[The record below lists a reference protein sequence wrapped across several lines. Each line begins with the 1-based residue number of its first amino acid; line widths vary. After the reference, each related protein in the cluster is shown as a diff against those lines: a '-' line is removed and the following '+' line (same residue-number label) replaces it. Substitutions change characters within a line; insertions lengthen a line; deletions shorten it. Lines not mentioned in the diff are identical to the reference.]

1 MKGLMKS
8 KAMGEKLRILFV
20 EDSISDAELI
30 WREIK
35 RNNIEIEQRLVDTRG
50 EYIDGLKTYS
60 PDVIICDY
68 SLPRFDGMSAL
79 RLRSEMAPYTP
90 FILVTGPMKEEIAV
104 ECIKGGADD
113 YVLKDNL
120 SRLVPAIRSSIN
132 KYKLMK
138 HNDNAVQA
146 LMESEAK
153 FRNIFENVADIYYE
167 ALLDG
172 TIMEVSPSIELV
184 SGGQYSQADLIGKK
198 LFDFF
203 KNPGNQDTL
212 LSFLH
217 ERGSAS
223 DFEIT
228 LINRDRSAIP
238 CSISAKLTSYDDGSS
253 LRIIGSIRDITARK
267 KVEEALQKSLNFS
280 ESLLKTIPFGMDIV
294 DETGKVLFQSE
305 NLKRIFGEATPGMK
319 CWDIYRDDKKQCPD
333 CPLVQGINVGE
344 TEVYEAHG
352 VLGNKIFDISHT
364 GMIYEGKKAILE
376 IFQDITEKKY
386 TENELIRVTEKA
398 MESDRLKTA
407 FLHNISHEIR
417 TPMNAIV
424 GISSLL
430 NNSNTDFETQKSYI
444 EIITQSSYH
453 LLSIITDIVDI
464 SNIEADIVKIAKKG
478 INLNSILKTVQ
489 LQVHPIAKNKDLTL
503 VFKPGLSDSEALIIT
518 DGIKVTQI
526 LINLVNNALK
536 FTEKGNVELK
546 YELKENFLEFSVS
559 DTGIGIPAD
568 YHDKVFDRFYR
579 VQNSGSKLY
588 DGTGL
593 GLAISKAY
601 VELLGGKI
609 WLSSEQN
616 RGSTFKFTI
625 PYEKQK
631 IYQSP
636 DSNSLSYEG
645 FSFPREKTI
654 LIAEDIDS
662 NYKLIDFY
670 LAKTNT
676 KLVRASNGI
685 EAVEYAIS
693 GRNIDLIIM
702 DLRMPLMDG
711 YEAVKLIREAKV
723 TIPIIAQTA
732 YQDSTEKLMNIGC
745 NGVLYKPI
753 EKNDLLKVLSSFI

>member
-1 MKGLMKS
+1 MKS

-146 LMESEAK
+146 LMESESK

-217 ERGSAS
+217 KRGSAS

>member
-1 MKGLMKS
+1 MKS

-238 CSISAKLTSYDDGSS
+238 CSISAKLTSYGDGSS

-430 NNSNTDFETQKSYI
+430 NNSNTDFETQKSY
-444 EIITQSSYH
+444 SH
-453 LLSIITDIVDI
+453 
-464 SNIEADIVKIAKKG
+464 
-478 INLNSILKTVQ
+478 
-489 LQVHPIAKNKDLTL
+489 
-503 VFKPGLSDSEALIIT
+503 
-518 DGIKVTQI
+518 
-526 LINLVNNALK
+526 
-536 FTEKGNVELK
+536 
-546 YELKENFLEFSVS
+546 
-559 DTGIGIPAD
+559 
-568 YHDKVFDRFYR
+568 
-579 VQNSGSKLY
+579 
-588 DGTGL
+588 
-593 GLAISKAY
+593 
-601 VELLGGKI
+601 
-609 WLSSEQN
+609 
-616 RGSTFKFTI
+616 
-625 PYEKQK
+625 
-631 IYQSP
+631 
-636 DSNSLSYEG
+636 
-645 FSFPREKTI
+645 
-654 LIAEDIDS
+654 
-662 NYKLIDFY
+662 
-670 LAKTNT
+670 
-676 KLVRASNGI
+676 
-685 EAVEYAIS
+685 
-693 GRNIDLIIM
+693 
-702 DLRMPLMDG
+702 
-711 YEAVKLIREAKV
+711 
-723 TIPIIAQTA
+723 
-732 YQDSTEKLMNIGC
+732 
-745 NGVLYKPI
+745 
-753 EKNDLLKVLSSFI
+753 

>member
-1 MKGLMKS
+1 MKS

-238 CSISAKLTSYDDGSS
+238 CSISAKLTSYGDGSS

-386 TENELIRVTEKA
+386 TENELIKVTEKA

>member
-1 MKGLMKS
+1 M
-8 KAMGEKLRILFV
+8 
-20 EDSISDAELI
+20 
-30 WREIK
+30 
-35 RNNIEIEQRLVDTRG
+35 
-50 EYIDGLKTYS
+50 
-60 PDVIICDY
+60 
-68 SLPRFDGMSAL
+68 
-79 RLRSEMAPYTP
+79 
-90 FILVTGPMKEEIAV
+90 
-104 ECIKGGADD
+104 
-113 YVLKDNL
+113 
-120 SRLVPAIRSSIN
+120 
-132 KYKLMK
+132 
-138 HNDNAVQA
+138 
-146 LMESEAK
+146 
-153 FRNIFENVADIYYE
+153 
-167 ALLDG
+167 
-172 TIMEVSPSIELV
+172 
-184 SGGQYSQADLIGKK
+184 
-198 LFDFF
+198 
-203 KNPGNQDTL
+203 
-212 LSFLH
+212 
-217 ERGSAS
+217 
-223 DFEIT
+223 
-228 LINRDRSAIP
+228 
-238 CSISAKLTSYDDGSS
+238 
-253 LRIIGSIRDITARK
+253 
-267 KVEEALQKSLNFS
+267 
-280 ESLLKTIPFGMDIV
+280 
-294 DETGKVLFQSE
+294 
-305 NLKRIFGEATPGMK
+305 
-319 CWDIYRDDKKQCPD
+319 
-333 CPLVQGINVGE
+333 
-344 TEVYEAHG
+344 
-352 VLGNKIFDISHT
+352 
-364 GMIYEGKKAILE
+364 
-376 IFQDITEKKY
+376 
-386 TENELIRVTEKA
+386 
-398 MESDRLKTA
+398 
-407 FLHNISHEIR
+407 
-417 TPMNAIV
+417 
-424 GISSLL
+424 
-430 NNSNTDFETQKSYI
+430 
-444 EIITQSSYH
+444 
-453 LLSIITDIVDI
+453 LSIITDIVDI

-559 DTGIGIPAD
+559 DTGIGIPAE